1 MEGNFDFGG
10 WATRNGLRCSDG
22 RTIMKDAFK
31 DNHGKRVPLVW
42 NHRHNDPEC
51 VLGHAML
58 ENREDGV
65 YAYCKFNSTPKGKDA
80 KIQVEH
86 GDITALSIWANAL
99 TEDGQKKV
107 FHGDIK
113 EVSLVL
119 AGANPG
125 AYIDSVIKHADGSYD
140 EDRAQGVIYTGEEI
154 ELMHADE
161 EEGESS
167 NKGNESEETIGDIFN
182 TLTDKQKVVVY
193 AMLEQV
199 ASGQDNTDEESDDD
213 KEDKTMKHN
222 LFDKETDKKQ
232 SVIAHSDLQGIIANA
247 KNHNYGSLKTAI
259 AAYCADHDELEHGD
273 TDAGTVTESNFYES
287 LFPDAQD
294 LRPGAPEV
302 VREDQAWVNLILNR
316 AHKSPMSRVR
326 TRQTDIRDI
335 TKLRAGGYKKGSKK
349 ALRGDP
355 KLVHRTTD
363 PQTVFVRSDLN
374 RDDEVDITE
383 FDVIQYM
390 YSIDEANLREEL
402 ATAIVLGDGRLDD
415 DAQKIH
421 PEHIRPIWTDDEL
434 YCLHEDVDIAG
445 MKTKLQ
451 GTDTSKYFGENFIWT
466 EAVIETLTRAR
477 KNYHGSGAPILICS
491 TDLVNRMLLA
501 RDMNGRRI
509 YETVNDIKTALNVR
523 EIAEATKFDNQVRT
537 TSDGKKKKLLAI
549 YVDMTDYNIGATNKG
564 KLTHFT
570 GFDINFNLHQSL
582 LETRLSGALTRIAS
596 AICLEED
603 VTEDKTATPTGGD
616 DSGT

>member
-1 MEGNFDFGG
+1 MDFDFGG

-31 DNHGKRVPLVW
+31 ANDGKRVPLVW
-42 NHRHNDPEC
+42 NHRHDNPEC

-58 ENREDGV
+58 ENRKDGV
-65 YAYCKFNSTPKGKDA
+65 YAYCKFNSTPKGQDA

-86 GDITALSIWANAL
+86 GDITALSIFANGL
-99 TEDGQKKV
+99 TEEGKKV
-107 FHGDIK
+107 LHGDIK

-125 AYIDSVIKHADGSYD
+125 AYIDSIIMHADGTCD
-140 EDRAQGVIYTGEEI
+140 EDRNQGIIYTGEEI
-154 ELMHADE
+154 ELIHSNSE
-161 EEGESS
+161 EEDSDDDEDS
-167 NKGNESEETIGDIFN
+167 ETEETIGEIFN

-193 AMLEQV
+193 AMLEE
-199 ASGQDNTDEESDDD
+199 AANGKYNEDEESDNNH
-213 KEDKTMKHN
+213 EEENTMKHN
-222 LFDKETDKKQ
+222 IFDKETEKNEN
-232 SVIAHSDLQGIIANA
+232 VIAHSDIQGIIANA
-247 KNHNYGSLKTAI
+247 KNPNYGTLKTAI
-259 AAYCADHDELEHGD
+259 AGYLAEHDELAHSDVGS
-273 TDAGTVTESNFYES
+273 VTESTFYES
-287 LFPDAQD
+287 LFPDAQE

-302 VREDQAWVNLILNR
+302 VQEDQAWVNQILNR

-326 TRQTDIRDI
+326 TRQIDIRDI
-335 TKLRAGGYKKGSKK
+335 SKLRAGGYKKGTQKK
-349 ALRGDP
+349 LRGDP

-390 YSIDEANLREEL
+390 YGIDETNLREEL
-402 ATAIVLGDGRLDD
+402 ATAIVLGDGRTDD

-421 PEHIRPIWTDDEL
+421 PEHIRPIWTDNEL
-434 YCLHEDVDIAG
+434 YCLHEDVDFAA

-451 GTDTSKYFGENFIWT
+451 GTDTGKHFGDNFVMT
-466 EAVIETLTRAR
+466 EAIIETLTMAR

-491 TDLVNRMLLA
+491 TDMLNQMLLS
-501 RDMNGRRI
+501 RDFNGRRI
-509 YETVNDIKTALNVR
+509 YDTTEDIKKALNVR
-523 EIAEATKFDNQVRT
+523 EIVDTTKLDNQIRA

-549 YVDMTDYNIGATNKG
+549 YVDMSDYNIGATKKG

-570 GFDINFNLHQSL
+570 GFDINFNMHQSL

-603 VTEDKTATPTGGD
+603 VTEDKTAVPTAGD
-616 DSGT
+616 EVA